1 MDAPLSQFQAIMYQ
15 KTRQT
20 WSIARGL
27 LQLAVRVRLE
37 GPIAP
42 GIFHQAAVRLSA
54 RYPILSSRLLVNE
67 EGLIQRQNGGTVFLQ
82 VIDVQD
88 DCRAGQ

>member
-1 MDAPLSQFQAIMYQ
+1 MDAPLSAFQAVMYA

-54 RYPILSSRLLVNE
+54 IPDSLLKAAGQRGRTDTAAERRNGISSSNR
-67 EGLIQRQNGGTVFLQ
+67 
-82 VIDVQD
+82 
-88 DCRAGQ
+88 RAG